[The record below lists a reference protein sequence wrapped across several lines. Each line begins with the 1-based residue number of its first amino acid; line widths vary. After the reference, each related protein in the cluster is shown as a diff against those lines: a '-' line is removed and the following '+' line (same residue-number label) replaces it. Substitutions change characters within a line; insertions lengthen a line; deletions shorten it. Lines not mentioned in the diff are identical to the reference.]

1 MNLAV
6 AFVLLPEFTLSAF
19 AGFVDALRIA
29 ADEVDRSRQR
39 HCRWTI
45 LGPERTPVRSSC
57 GVEITPWETFRD
69 PSDFDYTVVIG
80 GLVRGYKRTDQRI
93 LSYLRQASEY
103 DGALVGICFG
113 SFALARAGLMNGHV
127 CCVHWAHVDE
137 FKKEFPNHRVESDV
151 VYVVDRKRITCGG
164 GQSAVDVAV
173 HLIERHCGRGL
184 ALKVAR
190 GMLIETTRAAE
201 HPQPLPEAKWFGE
214 INSQVVQRAIL
225 LMEQQSPGQHV
236 VICDIAA
243 RLGISTKTLTR
254 AFQKA
259 FELSPSAFL
268 RILRMSH
275 GRWDVMNTKKPIASL
290 AWEYDF
296 SDASHFTRLFR
307 KYYGTTPAQARAKRD
322 AGTLVASAMPGD
334 RRRQTLM
341 EEILWADRC
350 SFAATDWPSDKA
362 DSRKPRS
369 AVATSRVL
377 KGVGARTH

>member
-1 MNLAV
+1 M
-6 AFVLLPEFTLSAF
+6 
-19 AGFVDALRIA
+19 
-29 ADEVDRSRQR
+29 
-39 HCRWTI
+39 
-45 LGPERTPVRSSC
+45 
-57 GVEITPWETFRD
+57 
-69 PSDFDYTVVIG
+69 
-80 GLVRGYKRTDQRI
+80 
-93 LSYLRQASEY
+93 
-103 DGALVGICFG
+103 
-113 SFALARAGLMNGHV
+113 
-127 CCVHWAHVDE
+127 
-137 FKKEFPNHRVESDV
+137 
-151 VYVVDRKRITCGG
+151 
-164 GQSAVDVAV
+164 
-173 HLIERHCGRGL
+173 
-184 ALKVAR
+184 
-190 GMLIETTRAAE
+190 
-201 HPQPLPEAKWFGE
+201 
-214 INSQVVQRAIL
+214 
-225 LMEQQSPGQHV
+225 
-236 VICDIAA
+236 ICDIAA